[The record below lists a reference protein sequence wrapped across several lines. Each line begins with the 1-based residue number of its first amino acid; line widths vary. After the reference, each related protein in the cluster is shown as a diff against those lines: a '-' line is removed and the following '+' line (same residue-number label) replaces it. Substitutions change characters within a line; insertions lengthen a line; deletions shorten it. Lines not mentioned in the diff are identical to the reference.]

1 MAPREGSGGIGPD
14 SVSEYEFSDESAS
27 ARTRRRLSDGNMS
40 APARIAPAAT
50 ANDIP
55 NCPPVKG
62 KPDPP
67 DPTAGAS
74 AYPKSTPA
82 TD

>member
-1 MAPREGSGGIGPD
+1 MASREGSGGIGPD

-27 ARTRRRLSDGNMS
+27 RATRRRLTNDMS